1 MVPFKERAYCSTK
14 ETSEYLGR
22 GRVKVFELL
31 ASGEIESIIV
41 GNRRHVVVPSL
52 IEYAEKERAAAA
64 SAPRQLAAGMRRKGE
79 SKGKG
84 GDGGKDQPQ

>member
-41 GNRRHVVVPSL
+41 VNRRQVFVPSL
-52 IEYAEKERAAAA
+52 IEYADKERAAAA

-79 SKGKG
+79 SKGRE
-84 GDGGKDQPQ
+84 GGKDQSQ